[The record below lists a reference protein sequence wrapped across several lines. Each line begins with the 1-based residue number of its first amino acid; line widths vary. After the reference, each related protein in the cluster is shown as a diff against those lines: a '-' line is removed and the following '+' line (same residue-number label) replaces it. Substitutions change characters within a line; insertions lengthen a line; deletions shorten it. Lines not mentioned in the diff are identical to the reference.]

1 MPRGRRAPTI
11 GRLVPPAPS
20 QADFHAHTA
29 RSDGLLAPAELL
41 AAAAAAGVRT
51 LAVTDHD
58 TLAGYREVV
67 LPCAPPL
74 PAGLAVIAGVEINA
88 TARDIPDLPDG
99 ELHVVGLGIDPAD
112 DAFEA
117 LLDAQ
122 RGARR
127 RRFERMVA
135 RCARSGCRGRQ
146 LANLDRVDEEA
157 LGRPT
162 IARALVAA
170 GFAADVPDAFARLV
184 GSGKPGYVRR
194 EGMSPREAL
203 AAIRA
208 AGGLPVLAHFAL
220 APQRAA
226 LVRDLIEAGLGGI
239 ETHHRSFDA
248 ATVTAMEAVATQHRL
263 VPSGGTVCHG
273 DAGSYA
279 DAFGES
285 WIPEESTSAVLAALA
300 RRPRRLAGMTAREL
314 PGPGAPPRDARHGG
328 ATRAGHAADGRVAS
342 SGRSDGPAPLL
353 GLDPRLPDEPQRLR
367 GDGGTPARRGLRRG
381 GVDGIGRPRRHQ
393 HLRHP

>member
-20 QADFHAHTA
+20 RADFHAHTA

-41 AAAAAAGVRT
+41 AAAAAAGVRI

-58 TLAGYREVV
+58 TLAGYRDVV
-67 LPCAPPL
+67 APGAPPL

-135 RCARSGCRGRQ
+135 RLREIGAPVDAQ
-146 LANLDRVDEEA
+146 LADLDRDDEEA

-170 GFAADVPDAFARLV
+170 GFAADVPDAFTRLV
-184 GSGKPGYVRR
+184 GSGRPGYVRR
-194 EGMSPREAL
+194 EGMGPREAL

-220 APQRAA
+220 APERAA

-248 ATVTAMEAVATQHRL
+248 ATVAAMEAVASLHRL
-263 VPSGGTVCHG
+263 VPSGGTDFHG
-273 DAGSYA
+273 DEGSYA
-279 DAFGES
+279 VAIGET
-285 WIPEESTSAVLAALA
+285 WIPEEVTAAVLAALRA
-300 RRPRRLAGMTAREL
+300 EAPTG
-314 PGPGAPPRDARHGG
+314 GGAPTG
-328 ATRAGHAADGRVAS
+328 AGVPTGS
-342 SGRSDGPAPLL
+342 PA
-353 GLDPRLPDEPQRLR
+353 
-367 GDGGTPARRGLRRG
+367 
-381 GVDGIGRPRRHQ
+381 
-393 HLRHP
+393 